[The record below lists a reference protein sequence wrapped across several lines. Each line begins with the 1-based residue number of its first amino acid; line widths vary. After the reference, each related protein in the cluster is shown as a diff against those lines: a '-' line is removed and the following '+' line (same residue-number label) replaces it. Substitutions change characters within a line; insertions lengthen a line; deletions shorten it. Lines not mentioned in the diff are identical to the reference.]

1 MERQDEQD
9 FTDDLGIAIIAIG
22 GRFPQAEDTNQFWQ
36 NLKDGVESIS
46 FFSDLEVLESGV
58 KTELLN
64 NPNYVKASAVLSD
77 VDMFDANFFSYSPK
91 EAEEMDP
98 QQRLFLECSWETIE
112 KGGYNPETYQGLI
125 GVYAGVG
132 MNDYLLKNLYPNS
145 EISSTV
151 NSYQLMLASDKDYLA
166 TRVAYKLNLRG
177 PAVNVQ
183 TACSTSL
190 VAVHLACQSLLNGEC
205 DMALAGGA
213 SIHLPQKSGYLYQEG
228 MIASPDGHCRTFD
241 AKAKGTNGGDG
252 VGIVLLKRLNNAIA
266 DGDEIHAIIKGSA
279 INNDGS
285 LKVGYTAPSMEGQA
299 EVISEAQAIAGV
311 DAETISYIEAHGTG
325 TELGDPVEIAALT
338 KAFRYSTEKKGFC
351 AIGALKSNIGHLDA
365 AAGVAGLIK
374 TVLALKHK
382 LLPPTLHFE
391 KPNPKINF
399 VDSPFYVNATL
410 SEWKSNGTPRR
421 AGVSAFGIGGTNAH
435 VILEEAPERI
445 KKGNS
450 PERPVNLLSLSAKTP
465 EALTQ
470 LVARYQNYIETHQEL
485 EIADIC
491 YTANTGRKHF
501 NHRLAII
508 AENQQELLEKLKS
521 YQEEEQVRELFYG
534 ESPANKIAQV
544 AFLFT
549 GQGSQYLGMGKQLYE
564 TQPVF
569 RQALEECSQILETE
583 LEKSIIEVI
592 YPENPES
599 KEAANILEQTNYTQ
613 PTLFAIE
620 YALFKL
626 WESWGI
632 RPDVVMGHSVGEYVA
647 ATVAGVLSLEDG
659 LKLIAARGRL
669 MQKLPT
675 VGQMVS
681 LMASESQLYQLI
693 TPYLEKVAIA
703 AINGPE
709 STVISGE
716 SEAIEEIVKK
726 AESKGIKSKKL
737 QVSHAFHSPLMKP
750 MLAEFAAVAEEI
762 TYNQPRIT
770 LISNVTGKEVK
781 EEIATAKYWV
791 NHVCQPVKFYESMKT
806 LHEEGYELFLEIGP
820 KPILLGMGRQC
831 LPEEVGVWLPSLRPT
846 LSEWEQMLSS
856 LGQLYIQGAKVNW
869 LGVEQGYARQ
879 KVVLPTYPFE
889 RQRHWI
895 EPKKKHQAQRKENN
909 TLNPLLGKRF
919 DCAGQPEQIQF
930 ESQIAA
936 FDPAYLAEHLA
947 FGTVIVPATVYL
959 EMALSAGYYL
969 WNSPD
974 LVLENIVVQKA
985 LILSQGEV
993 KTIQT
998 ILTPLEGGSYKF
1010 QILTKKQLE
1019 NQLMPLWTCHVQGRI
1034 KLAEA
1039 DIHSKNVDLEQYK
1052 TECIQPIDVKE
1063 YYQHIRQLGLD
1074 LGNSFQGIQKLW
1086 IGSNKSLGKVELSEE
1101 LLGEFDY
1108 LLHPALFDAA
1118 LQSIHA
1124 KNFTDHQNKD
1134 RLYLPLEIERLR
1146 FYRRL
1151 GKSAWAIG
1159 SFEENGGLI
1168 VADEQGTVIA
1178 QLDGFRMV
1186 PATRKALLRSI
1197 QSDISDWF
1205 YKIDWQVHPI
1215 ESTKLTTETPIGNW
1229 LVFAP
1234 TQKLAEEIG
1243 KDLEKNGH
1251 QCIWVSPGKEYECLN
1266 FQHYQINPSVAEE
1279 FERLIEENHELKGIL
1294 HLWGLNETNELLN
1307 LEKLQKAQELG
1318 CCTLLHLVKALIK
1331 SGLSHLPPIWSITQG
1346 TQSVLGE
1353 IDVVQPEQGSLWG
1366 LGQVIGLEHP
1376 ELASRRVDLDPKSSV
1391 SEVIPTLVEEIL
1403 STNGED
1409 QIAYRQGVR
1418 YVPRLRRQLQQNL
1431 GEDSQLSIETE
1442 ASYLITGGLGAL
1454 GLEVAQWL
1462 VNQGAKYLVLTG
1474 RNGPSE
1480 TASQTIEKL
1489 EKTGCNISILL
1500 GDISSEQD
1508 VNHIFDQ
1515 IQESLPPLKGVVHAA
1530 GVLDDG
1536 VIQQMNWERFTK
1548 VMAPKLEGSW
1558 HLHKL
1563 TQNMPLDFFVCF
1575 SSIASLIGS
1584 PGQGNYAA
1592 ANSFMDAIV
1601 HYRRGMGLSGLSI
1614 NWGPWGEIGMA
1625 ARLAG
1630 QNQNQIQAMGLNFIN
1645 PNEGMQALRGLLLNP
1660 EAQVGVLPVNWF
1672 EFFRQSPKMK
1682 VPFLEEFISR
1692 EKVKTQKAA
1701 FIEQLEA
1708 TPVGKRKDLLI
1719 AEIRS
1724 LIASFLHIKD
1734 KQQIQPRQSFFDLG
1748 LDSLMAIEFKN
1759 ILESSL
1765 EISVSST
1772 LLFDYAT
1779 LESLVDYLMNE
1790 ALSLEFEDSNE
1801 NSELENNVDRF
1812 DEGLE
1817 DLSEAEI
1824 AELLA
1829 KEIS

>member
-1 MERQDEQD
+1 MERPEEQD
-9 FTDDLGIAIIAIG
+9 FTDDLGIAIIAIC

-46 FFSDLEVLESGV
+46 FFSDQELLESGV

-77 VDMFDANFFSYSPK
+77 IDMFDANFFSYSPK

-98 QQRLFLECSWETIE
+98 QQRLFLECAWETIE
-112 KGGYNPETYQGLI
+112 RGGYNPDTYQGLI

-132 MNDYLLKNLYPNS
+132 MNDYLLKNLYPNCD
-145 EISSTV
+145 ISSTV
-151 NSYQLMLASDKDYLA
+151 NGYHLMLASDKDYLA

-190 VAVHLACQSLLNGEC
+190 VAVHMASQSLLNGEC

-228 MIASPDGHCRTFD
+228 MILSPDGHCRTFD
-241 AKAKGTNGGDG
+241 AKAQGTNGGDG

-285 LKVGYTAPSMEGQA
+285 LKVGYTAPSIEGQA

-311 DAETISYIEAHGTG
+311 DPETISYIEAHGTG

-351 AIGALKSNIGHLDA
+351 AIGSLKSNIGHLDA
-365 AAGVAGLIK
+365 AAGIAGLIK

-435 VILEEAPERI
+435 VILEEAPEKI

-470 LVARYQNYIETHQEL
+470 LAARYQNYIETHQEL

-508 AENQQELLEKLKS
+508 AETQQELLEKLKY
-521 YQEEEQVRELFYG
+521 YQVEEQVIKLFYG
-534 ESPANKIAQV
+534 ELPGNKIAKV

-549 GQGSQYLGMGKQLYE
+549 GQGSQYVNMGKQLYE

-569 RQALEECSQILETE
+569 RQALDQCSQILETE
-583 LEKSIIEVI
+583 LEKSVIEVI

-599 KEAANILEQTNYTQ
+599 KAASNILEQTSYTQ

-647 ATVAGVLSLEDG
+647 ATVAGVFSLEEG

-669 MQKLPT
+669 MQKLPA

-681 LMASESQLYQLI
+681 LMASELQVYQLM
-693 TPYLEKVAIA
+693 TPYIDKVAVA

-709 STVISGE
+709 SIVISGE
-716 SEAIEEIVKK
+716 SEAIEEILSK
-726 AESKGIKSKKL
+726 AESKGIKTKKL
-737 QVSHAFHSPLMKP
+737 QVSHAFHSPLMEP
-750 MLAEFAAVAEEI
+750 MLGEFKVVAEEI

-770 LISNVTGKEVK
+770 LISNVTGQEIK
-781 EEIATAKYWV
+781 EEITTAKYWV
-791 NHVCQPVKFYESMKT
+791 DHVCQPVKFYESMKT

-846 LSEWEQMLSS
+846 VSEWEQMLSS
-856 LGQLYIQGAKVNW
+856 LGQLYVQGAKVNW

-889 RQRHWI
+889 RRRHWI
-895 EPKKKHQAQRKENN
+895 EPKKTQRNEKSS
-909 TLNPLLGKRF
+909 LHPLLGKRF

-936 FDPAYLAEHLA
+936 FDPAYLSEHLA
-947 FGTVIVPATVYL
+947 FGTIIVPATVYL

-969 WNSPD
+969 WNSPE

-985 LILSQGEV
+985 LLLSQGEV

-998 ILTPLEGGSYKF
+998 ILSPLEGGSYKF
-1010 QILTKKQLE
+1010 QIFTKRQLE
-1019 NQLMPLWTCHVQGRI
+1019 NQLVPLWTCHVQGKI
-1034 KLAEA
+1034 KLAKT
-1039 DIHSKNVDLEQYK
+1039 DLHSHNVDLEHYK
-1052 TECIQPIDVKE
+1052 NDCNQPIDVKQ
-1063 YYQHIRQLGLD
+1063 YYQYIRELGLD

-1086 IGSNKSLGKVELSEE
+1086 IGSKITRSLGKVELPED
-1101 LLGEFDY
+1101 LLLEVFDY

-1118 LQSIHA
+1118 LQSIHVKA
-1124 KNFTDHQNKD
+1124 FTDQNKD
-1134 RLYLPLEIERLR
+1134 QLYLPLEIERLR

-1159 SFEENGGLI
+1159 SFEEDGSVI
-1168 VADEQGTVIA
+1168 VTDEEGTVIA

-1186 PATRKALLRSI
+1186 PATTKALLRSI

-1205 YKIDWQVHPI
+1205 YKIDWQVQPI
-1215 ESTKLTTETPIGNW
+1215 ESIKSNTEATTGNW

-1234 TQKLAEEIG
+1234 TQQLVDEIH
-1243 KDLEKNGH
+1243 KALDKNG
-1251 QCIWVSPGKEYECLN
+1251 QGCIWVSPGKEYECLDA
-1266 FQHYQINPSVAEE
+1266 QHYQINPSVAED
-1279 FERLIEENHELKGIL
+1279 FKRLIEENREIKGVL

-1318 CCTLLHLVKALIK
+1318 CCTLLHLVQALIK
-1331 SGLSHLPPIWSITQG
+1331 SGLSHLPSIWSITQG
-1346 TQSVLGE
+1346 TQRVLGE
-1353 IDVVQPEQGSLWG
+1353 TDVVQPEQGSLWG
-1366 LGQVIGLEHP
+1366 LGRVIGLEHP
-1376 ELASRRVDLDPKSSV
+1376 ELASRRVDIDPNSSV

-1403 STNGED
+1403 SGNGED

-1418 YVPRLRRQLQQNL
+1418 YVARLTRQRQVNL
-1431 GEDSQLSIETE
+1431 TEENQLSIATE

-1454 GLEVAQWL
+1454 GLEVAHWL
-1462 VNQGAKYLVLTG
+1462 VNQGAKHLVLTG
-1474 RNGPSE
+1474 RNAPSK
-1480 TASQTIEKL
+1480 TASKTIEKL

-1500 GDISSEQD
+1500 GDISNEQD
-1508 VNHIFDQ
+1508 VSHIFDQ
-1515 IQESLPPLKGVVHAA
+1515 IQASLPPLKGVVHAA

-1536 VIQQMNWERFTK
+1536 VIQQMNWERFTR

-1558 HLHKL
+1558 NLHKL

-1575 SSIASLIGS
+1575 SSIASIIGS

-1592 ANSFMDAIV
+1592 ANSFMDTIV
-1601 HYRRGMGLSGLSI
+1601 HYRRGLGLSGLSI

-1625 ARLAG
+1625 SRVPSQDKNRIEA
-1630 QNQNQIQAMGLNFIN
+1630 IGLNFIN
-1645 PNEGMQALRGLLLNP
+1645 PNEGMQALRDLLLNP

-1672 EFFRQSPKMK
+1672 GFFRQSPKMK
-1682 VPFLEEFISR
+1682 IPFLEEFISR
-1692 EKVKTQKAA
+1692 EQVKTQKTA

-1724 LIASFLHIKD
+1724 QIASFLHIKD

-1748 LDSLMAIEFKN
+1748 L
-1759 ILESSL
+1759 
-1765 EISVSST
+1765 
-1772 LLFDYAT
+1772 
-1779 LESLVDYLMNE
+1779 
-1790 ALSLEFEDSNE
+1790 
-1801 NSELENNVDRF
+1801 
-1812 DEGLE
+1812 
-1817 DLSEAEI
+1817 
-1824 AELLA
+1824 
-1829 KEIS
+1829 